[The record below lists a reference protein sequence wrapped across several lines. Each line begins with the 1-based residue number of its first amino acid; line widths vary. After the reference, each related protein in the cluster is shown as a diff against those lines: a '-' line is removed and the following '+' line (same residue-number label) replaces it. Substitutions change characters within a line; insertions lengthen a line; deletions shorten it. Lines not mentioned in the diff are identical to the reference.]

1 MNIER
6 LKKRKKELGWTLDE
20 IAERSGISRR
30 TVSRLFSGNPN
41 YPSPTINTLQAIE
54 RALGLDKGPE
64 WTEEEK
70 ALGVGNYPVKISDDE
85 YKWLELRS
93 ELLRVMGEDY
103 VKTTESLLQAIIE
116 KKDEKS

>member
-1 MNIER
+1 MNVETLNAER
-6 LKKRKKELGWTLDE
+6 KKRGLSIKELADLATLPQ
-20 IAERSGISRR
+20 S
-30 TVSRLFSGNPN
+30 TVEKILFGVVKNPRMD
-41 YPSPTINTLQAIE
+41 TLEAIE

-64 WTEEEK
+64 WTDEEK
-70 ALGVGNYPVKISDDE
+70 ALGVGDHPVKISDDE

>member
-1 MNIER
+1 MNLEA
-6 LKKRKKELGWTLDE
+6 LKQAKSATGLTIAQ
-20 IAERSGISRR
+20 IAERAGLPKG
-30 TVSRLFSGNPN
+30 TVQNIFCGYVPNPR
-41 YPSPTINTLQAIE
+41 SDTLEAIE
-54 RALGLDKGPE
+54 QALGLDKGAE

>member
-1 MNIER
+1 MDISI
-6 LKKRKKELGWTLDE
+6 LKQKKKEMNLTFSALSDASGVPIQTLHNIFRGHTE
-20 IAERSGISRR
+20 
-30 TVSRLFSGNPN
+30 NPRVD
-41 YPSPTINTLQAIE
+41 TLEAIE

-93 ELLRVMGEDY
+93 ELLR
-103 VKTTESLLQAIIE
+103 
-116 KKDEKS
+116 